1 LCRSG
6 FTLSG
11 VCRQQNY
18 YYTRNRSCMYDDEIY
33 RADLMR
39 HDSRSR

>member
-18 YYTRNRSCMYDDEIY
+18 YYTRNRSRMYDAEIY
-33 RADLMR
+33 RADLLR
-39 HDSRSR
+39 HDLRF